1 MWTIIYK
8 IWRSFWS
15 WFCGLSKRAI
25 MIVCTS
31 GTIIGCMGFAIFM
44 LLRID
49 GGSAN
54 SGIDIQLSQI
64 RREATQRDSINFMYW
79 TRQYGTI
86 TDSIN
91 GINTA
96 VRGHSRDISNIT
108 LILVANSNSDLIRR
122 LQPYLDGV
130 ATKEDIYRFVMELE
144 KQEAKKRIPEIEIKA
159 IKVNRPKDEP

>member
-54 SGIDIQLSQI
+54 SGVETQLRQI
-64 RREATQRDSINFMYW
+64 RREATHRDSTNFMYW
-79 TRQYGTI
+79 TRQYSVI

-91 GINTA
+91 GISTA

-130 ATKEDIYRFVMELE
+130 ATKEDIYRFVMEME
-144 KQEAKKRIPEIEIKA
+144 KQEAVKRQPGIEA
-159 IKVNRPKDEP
+159 RKVNRSRDEP